1 MDFDTSRPVWV
12 QLVEEFTRKIASGE
26 WIAGQKVPS
35 TRDLALDY
43 RVNPNTVQKALAEID
58 RRGHTKSER
67 TSGRIVLVTDDATD
81 DLKTS
86 ESEAIADRALE
97 QLTGLGLSPQDI
109 ETLFRER
116 LLNHSRKGEKP

>member
-1 MDFDTSRPVWV
+1 M
-12 QLVEEFTRKIASGE
+12 
-26 WIAGQKVPS
+26 
-35 TRDLALDY
+35 
-43 RVNPNTVQKALAEID
+43 
-58 RRGHTKSER
+58 
-67 TSGRIVLVTDDATD
+67 LVTDDATD